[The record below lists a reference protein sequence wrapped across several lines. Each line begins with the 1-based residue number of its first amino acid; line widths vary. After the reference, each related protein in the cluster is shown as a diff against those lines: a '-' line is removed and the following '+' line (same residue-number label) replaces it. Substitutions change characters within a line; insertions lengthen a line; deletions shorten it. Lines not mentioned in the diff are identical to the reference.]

1 MAILTINGVAVAT
14 PKTMSVTI
22 SDLSSSESGRTL
34 AGKMQKDVIA
44 KKLTLDLW
52 NGLVWN
58 GMMHL
63 NCYGNR
69 KKYLYECKISRP
81 ESRKLC
87 YEKQCML
94 GTEKLQAL
102 SLVNGKEKWE
112 GISFTLIEQ

>member
-14 PKTMSVTI
+14 PKTLSVTI

-44 KKLTLDLW
+44 KKITLDLEW
-52 NGLVWN
+52 PCLEWDDASNLLTEIEKNVFMSVRYPDPKEKYVTKIMYVGD
-58 GMMHL
+58 
-63 NCYGNR
+63 R
-69 KKYLYECKISRP
+69 KAP
-81 ESRKLC
+81 
-87 YEKQCML
+87 
-94 GTEKLQAL
+94 AL